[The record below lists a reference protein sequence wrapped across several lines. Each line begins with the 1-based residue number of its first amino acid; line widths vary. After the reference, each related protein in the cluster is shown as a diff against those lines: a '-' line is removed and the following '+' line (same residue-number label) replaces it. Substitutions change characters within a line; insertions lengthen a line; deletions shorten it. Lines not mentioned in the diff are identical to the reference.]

1 MAEVNVSVPNIMLSD
16 LEKIVAKVKE
26 ITKAEDTEISFEFI
40 IATLFP
46 TSWKNIQAELNRQ
59 YTKGYIQGQQDK
71 ETELKSLRNSSSD
84 DDSDCYCE

>member
-26 ITKAEDTEISFEFI
+26 ITKAEDMEISFEFI
-40 IATLFP
+40 IASLFP
-46 TSWKNIQAELNRQ
+46 TSWKNIQSDLNLQ

-71 ETELKSLRNSSSD
+71 EAELRALHSFSSD

>member
-26 ITKAEDTEISFEFI
+26 ITKTDNTEISFEFI
-40 IATLFP
+40 IASLFP
-46 TSWKNIQAELNRQ
+46 TSWKNIQADLNRQ
-59 YTKGYIQGQQDK
+59 YTKGYVQGRQDK
-71 ETELKSLRNSSSD
+71 EAELKALYNSSSD